1 MIIARYDAI
10 LDQSECQ
17 NFHQTMEILF
27 KTREH
32 CFKESQE
39 KQFPLPHN
47 VFEVEKLFI
56 QISEKHFDIRRGRS
70 WAKREY

>member
-1 MIIARYDAI
+1 MVEYI
-10 LDQSECQ
+10 
-17 NFHQTMEILF
+17 QTVDILF

-47 VFEVEKLFI
+47 IFEAEKLFT
-56 QISEKHFDIRRGRS
+56 QISEKHSDIRRDHS
-70 WAKREY
+70 WAKRKY